1 MVSIGIDISK
11 EKSTVCMLRPYGEV
25 VEPPYDVAHNESEL
39 NALIEHIQSFDEDV
53 KVVLEATGGYHH
65 VVVSKLI
72 SVGIFTVVVNPYIMK
87 KYCAA
92 TLRKAKTDKID
103 SVKIAHYGIDHWFS
117 MTAYCPPDE
126 VYAELKLL
134 GRQYEQYVR
143 LKVGCK
149 IHLADLLDGVMP
161 GIKKILTGNV
171 PAFSTK
177 DKLCDFVEK
186 YWHYDN
192 IKKLSEKQFLASYEK
207 WSKKK
212 GYRYNE
218 SQAIAIYQ
226 LSKNNIPT
234 LKSSTPSTKML
245 VLQAVKSVRDAELT
259 LSLIISQMQE
269 IASTLPEYSVVNEMK
284 GVGAVLSVRLIAE
297 IGDEPVADARVHRG
311 GDELPV
317 VDRLGRVLG
326 AVHKLP
332 NDEAVLVA
340 DQGVHVVVGVL
351 PADLLEHGHEPE
363 DHQPLPFIDIPRRPP
378 MADDLL
384 RVVDQGG
391 QLVQIRFRQ
400 GGAVDRVD
408 FVADGAGGGAQQVD
422 KGLVLPVQVA
432 EVVFRPLGQL

>member
-149 IHLADLLDGVMP
+149 IHLANLLDGVMP

-234 LKSSTPSTKML
+234 LKSSTSSTKML

-269 IASTLPEYSVVNEMK
+269 IASALPEYSVVNEMK
-284 GVGAVLSVRLIAE
+284 GVGTVLSVRLIAE
-297 IGDEPVADARVHRG
+297 IGDVRRFHNGSALVAFAGIDAPPYESGAFVGTNRHISKRGSATLRKIGYEIMHALKVTKPTEDSAVYDFMIKKENEGKPKRVAKIAGLNKFLRIYYARV
-311 GDELPV
+311 
-317 VDRLGRVLG
+317 
-326 AVHKLP
+326 
-332 NDEAVLVA
+332 
-340 DQGVHVVVGVL
+340 
-351 PADLLEHGHEPE
+351 
-363 DHQPLPFIDIPRRPP
+363 
-378 MADDLL
+378 M
-384 RVVDQGG
+384 
-391 QLVQIRFRQ
+391 
-400 GGAVDRVD
+400 
-408 FVADGAGGGAQQVD
+408 
-422 KGLVLPVQVA
+422 
-432 EVVFRPLGQL
+432 EVYC